1 MKALLERVLQ
11 VRPEEWPAT
20 LLALAA
26 AFLTLFAAV
35 FSRTVAD
42 AMFLG
47 EFGIFIHVH
56 LVNAYG
62 VAHLRGHFFKH
73 GGQGFARP
81 APRCPEIDHNG
92 VSRICGGIGKRFLI

>member
-47 EFGIFIHVH
+47 
-56 LVNAYG
+56 
-62 VAHLRGHFFKH
+62 
-73 GGQGFARP
+73 
-81 APRCPEIDHNG
+81 DH
-92 VSRICGGIGKRFLI
+92 KRSTPKRTHTW